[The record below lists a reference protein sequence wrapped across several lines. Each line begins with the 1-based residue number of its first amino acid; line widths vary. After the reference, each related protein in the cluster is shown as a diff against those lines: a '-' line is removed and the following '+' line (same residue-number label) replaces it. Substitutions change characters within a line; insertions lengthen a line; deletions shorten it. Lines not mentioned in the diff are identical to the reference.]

1 MNSFGCN
8 AVLWCAQ
15 GDGDLA
21 VVKYLHTIGC
31 KVSSINCNGHGVLH
45 KAAQRGNDGVCQWF
59 LSQFHQC
66 HNDLC
71 SEDLTILH
79 ISPDIE
85 GCCPSDL
92 AGMEGHEE
100 LAKYLSVNEQT
111 LASRIL
117 LSALSPLPEWVR
129 TSIEK
134 EYVSIKHSMEWA
146 QTFWG
151 PGGGVRRIAHTFIRG
166 GKTV

>member
-21 VVKYLHTIGC
+21 VVQYLHTIGC
-31 KVSSINCNGHGVLH
+31 KMSSVNCNGHGVLH
-45 KAAQRGNDGVCQWF
+45 KAAQRGNGGVCQWF
-59 LSQFHQC
+59 ISQVHQC
-66 HNDLC
+66 DHEFS
-71 SEDLTILH
+71 SEDLIIRH
-79 ISPDIE
+79 ISPDME

-100 LAKYLSVNEQT
+100 LAKYLSANERT
-111 LASRIL
+111 FASRFI
-117 LSALSPLPEWVR
+117 SAPSTLPMWLKS
-129 TSIEK
+129 SIEK
-134 EYVSIKHSMEWA
+134 ESISIKHTMEWA

-151 PGGGVRRIAHTFIRG
+151 PGGGVRRIAHLLIRG
-166 GKTV
+166 VKTA

>member
-1 MNSFGCN
+1 
-8 AVLWCAQ
+8 
-15 GDGDLA
+15 
-21 VVKYLHTIGC
+21 
-31 KVSSINCNGHGVLH
+31 VLH